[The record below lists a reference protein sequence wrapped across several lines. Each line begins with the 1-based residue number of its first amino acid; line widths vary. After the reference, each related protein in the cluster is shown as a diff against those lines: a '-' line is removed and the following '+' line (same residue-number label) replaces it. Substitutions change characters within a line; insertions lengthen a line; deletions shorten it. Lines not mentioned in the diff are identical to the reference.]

1 MDNKVFSQM
10 NIETLMPS
18 NNHNY
23 NRNTGKIDVN
33 MISTGKSI
41 NIDPSKDF
49 NSHNLLGNIYERR
62 KKKRNWLVDM
72 YNLCCNKIK
81 DADDAGL
88 TDITFT
94 LPEIILENSSYR
106 HQEAL
111 EYISKNLRD
120 QRMDT
125 LILDKKSIFITWKF
139 LELRL
144 EEELDNEKNDDNSKY
159 E

>member
-33 MISTGKSI
+33 MISSGKSI

-49 NSHNLLGNIYERR
+49 NSHNLLNGIYERR

-88 TDITFT
+88 TDITFV

-106 HQEAL
+106 HLEAI

-125 LILDKKSIFITWKF
+125 LILDKKSLFITWKY

-144 EEELDNEKNDDNSKY
+144 ESEDSDLNS
-159 E
+159 

>member
-18 NNHNY
+18 NKHNY
-23 NRNTGKIDVN
+23 NRNTGKLDVN
-33 MISTGKSI
+33 MISSGKSI

-49 NSHNLLGNIYERR
+49 NSHNLLNSIYEKR
-62 KKKRNWLVDM
+62 KQKRNWLVDM

-88 TDITFT
+88 TDITFI
-94 LPEIILENSSYR
+94 LPEIILENSAYR
-106 HQEAL
+106 HKEAI

-120 QRMDT
+120 QRIDT
-125 LILDKKSIFITWKF
+125 LVLDKKSIFITWKY
-139 LELRL
+139 LELKL
-144 EEELDNEKNDDNSKY
+144 EEQLDNDNNSNNNS
-159 E
+159 

>member
-18 NNHNY
+18 NSHNY

-33 MISTGKSI
+33 MISNGKSI

-49 NSHNLLGNIYERR
+49 NSHNLLNGIYERR

-88 TDITFT
+88 TDITFI
-94 LPEIILENSSYR
+94 LPEIISENSSYR
-106 HQEAL
+106 HLEAI

-120 QRMDT
+120 QKIDT
-125 LILDKKSIFITWKF
+125 LVLDKKSIFVTWKY
-139 LELRL
+139 LELKL
-144 EEELDNEKNDDNSKY
+144 ESDESENNS
-159 E
+159 

>member
-1 MDNKVFSQM
+1 MDNKVFSKM

-18 NNHNY
+18 NKHNY

-33 MISTGKSI
+33 MISNGKSI
-41 NIDPSKDF
+41 NTDPSKDF
-49 NSHNLLGNIYERR
+49 NSHNLLNNIYERR

-81 DADDAGL
+81 DADDTGL

-106 HQEAL
+106 HKEGL
-111 EYISKNLRD
+111 EYISKNLRE
-120 QRMDT
+120 QQIDT
-125 LILDKKSIFITWKF
+125 LILDNKSLFITWKY
-139 LELRL
+139 LELKL
-144 EEELDNEKNDDNSKY
+144 EYEESENNS
-159 E
+159 

>member
-18 NNHNY
+18 NNNNY
-23 NRNTGKIDVN
+23 NKKTGKIDVN

-49 NSHNLLGNIYERR
+49 NSHNLLNNIYEKR

-88 TDITFT
+88 TDITFN

-106 HQEAL
+106 HREAL

-120 QRMDT
+120 QQIDT
-125 LILDKKSIFITWKF
+125 LVIDNKSLFVTWKY
-139 LELRL
+139 LELKL
-144 EEELDNEKNDDNSKY
+144 EEKLDNV
-159 E
+159 